1 MTIQELFEIKI
12 YHGYILQ
19 LFLAEALFFP
29 LLARRE
35 KFVLRL
41 CLSFAVFALLSI
53 VITNVIY
60 HWLPSGLNSVTIF
73 ILSLGMGAACFKSSF
88 KEVLFCFVGAQL
100 LQNLSHNIE
109 NIVYLPFA
117 EKISDTGWFFISVA
131 AMAAVYVAAYFV
143 IIRRFRGGKKISLQ
157 SYGILLIA
165 LFSMLFCYLIQFLF
179 QVYGLDGIWVIRLPL
194 ILCDVIALILQFG
207 LQGYKWKADENAEL
221 ERFIAQE
228 NKYYDAMKEN
238 IDLINMKA
246 HDLKHFI
253 SDIRGGKYDGDSG
266 LAEIQE
272 AVERY
277 DQTAN
282 TGNKA
287 LDAVL
292 NEKMYVCHKNGIAF
306 STMVQGAELAFMRLT
321 DISSVFGN
329 ILNNAIEYEQTVPDE
344 EKRCI
349 MLKVFRKDN
358 LLCIHA
364 ENYCTENLKFKDN
377 LPVTT
382 KGSTDYHGF
391 GLKSVRYVVKKYG
404 GNLSVGLRDNMFVV
418 DIIMPVAAG
427 GAK

>member
-1 MTIQELFEIKI
+1 
-12 YHGYILQ
+12 
-19 LFLAEALFFP
+19 
-29 LLARRE
+29 
-35 KFVLRL
+35 
-41 CLSFAVFALLSI
+41 
-53 VITNVIY
+53 
-60 HWLPSGLNSVTIF
+60 
-73 ILSLGMGAACFKSSF
+73 
-88 KEVLFCFVGAQL
+88 
-100 LQNLSHNIE
+100 
-109 NIVYLPFA
+109 
-117 EKISDTGWFFISVA
+117 
-131 AMAAVYVAAYFV
+131 
-143 IIRRFRGGKKISLQ
+143 
-157 SYGILLIA
+157 
-165 LFSMLFCYLIQFLF
+165 
-179 QVYGLDGIWVIRLPL
+179 
-194 ILCDVIALILQFG
+194 
-207 LQGYKWKADENAEL
+207 
-221 ERFIAQE
+221 
-228 NKYYDAMKEN
+228 MKEN

-277 DQTAN
+277 EQTAN

-306 STMVQGAELAFMRLT
+306 STMVQGAELSFMRLT

-329 ILNNAIEYEQTVPDE
+329 ILSNAIEYEQTVPDE

>member
-277 DQTAN
+277 EQTAN

-292 NEKMYVCHKNGIAF
+292 NEKMA
-306 STMVQGAELAFMRLT
+306 
-321 DISSVFGN
+321 VFGN
-329 ILNNAIEYEQTVPDE
+329 ILSNAIEYEQTVPDE

-377 LPVTT
+377 LPATT
-382 KGSTDYHGF
+382 KGGTDYHGF

>member
-41 CLSFAVFALLSI
+41 CLSFAVFAFLSI

-100 LQNLSHNIE
+100 LKKLSHNIE

-277 DQTAN
+277 
-282 TGNKA
+282 
-287 LDAVL
+287 
-292 NEKMYVCHKNGIAF
+292 E
-306 STMVQGAELAFMRLT
+306 
-321 DISSVFGN
+321 
-329 ILNNAIEYEQTVPDE
+329 
-344 EKRCI
+344 
-349 MLKVFRKDN
+349 
-358 LLCIHA
+358 
-364 ENYCTENLKFKDN
+364 
-377 LPVTT
+377 
-382 KGSTDYHGF
+382 
-391 GLKSVRYVVKKYG
+391 
-404 GNLSVGLRDNMFVV
+404 
-418 DIIMPVAAG
+418 
-427 GAK
+427 